1 MRRPDLA
8 RGFFPVGLTLLLL
21 ASRLDSVPTLSDPV
35 SGAVPSSI
43 HLSTPTLYL
52 VLAPLFTL
60 WDGISMLSMS
70 RLKGFLLGL
79 VVLYVIWRVG
89 HWIRTRP
96 TARSWR
102 SWVRELGLLLI
113 SLGGL
118 LLFLVAGA
126 VWHRP
131 MLSLAGTSPDD
142 IVVDF
147 HSHTNAS
154 HDVRDTWMRRFDL
167 GANLRWHAR
176 AGFQAVFV
184 TDHNV
189 SRVSRVERG
198 ESPVISH
205 QSAEIP
211 AAVACPGIEVS
222 AWQAHIVLLGD
233 TLPVERGPYSRSL
246 PGLLQLLRTSESA
259 YGSVSLASLP
269 EYRRSHW
276 NRLDTLIQVGLD
288 GFEVV
293 NASPQAN
300 ELTVPERDRVI
311 ELARRHNLF
320 VVGVSDSHGWGA
332 TSMVWNLVQVQ
343 HPKSASTICSSIL
356 ERLRSGFAAARILER
371 HRLRPE
377 SRWPEWLT
385 PLGVL
390 WETWRGMGPGLTVAW
405 LLWIWLIPLSIV
417 PLRRLIR
424 RGKIA
429 SRPESHSPLMDR

>member
-1 MRRPDLA
+1 MRRPDGSQVLLPA
-8 RGFFPVGLTLLLL
+8 ALTLFLL
-21 ASRLDSVPTLSDPV
+21 ASRLDPVPALSDPV
-35 SGAVPSSI
+35 NGAVPSSI
-43 HLSTPTLYL
+43 HLSTPALYL
-52 VLAPLFTL
+52 LLAPLFTL

-79 VVLYVIWRVG
+79 VVLYVTWRTV
-89 HWIRTRP
+89 HWIRTKP
-96 TARSWR
+96 GAKSWR
-102 SWVRELGLLLI
+102 SWARELGVLLI

-118 LLFLVAGA
+118 LLFLVTGA

-131 MLSLAGTSPDD
+131 MLSLAGTSPEDV
-142 IVVDF
+142 VVDF

-154 HDVRDTWMRRFDL
+154 HDVRDTWMRSFDVD
-167 GANLRWHAR
+167 ANLRWHTR

-189 SRVSRVERG
+189 SGGSRVESR
-198 ESPVISH
+198 EPAAVSH
-205 QSAEIP
+205 QSPVAA

-233 TLPVERGPYSRSL
+233 SLPVEREPYSRSL
-246 PGLLQLLRTSESA
+246 PGLLQLLRTSEST
-259 YGSVSLASLP
+259 YGSLSLASLP

-276 NRLDTLIQVGLD
+276 NRLDTLIQAGLD

-293 NASPQAN
+293 NASPKAN
-300 ELTVPERDRVI
+300 ELTLSERDRVI
-311 ELARRHNLF
+311 GLARRHNLF
-320 VVGVSDSHGWGA
+320 VAGVSDSHGWGA
-332 TSMVWNLVQVQ
+332 TSMVWNLVQK
-343 HPKSASTICSSIL
+343 HPGSTSTICSSIL
-356 ERLRSGFAAARILER
+356 ERLRSGFSAVRIIER

-390 WETWRGMGPGLTVAW
+390 WETWRSMGPGLTVAW
-405 LLWIWLIPLSIV
+405 LVWIWLVPLSIV

-424 RGKIA
+424 RAKIA
-429 SRPESHSPLMDR
+429 GRP